1 MICPVCKKPMLV
13 LELQQIEID
22 YCQECGGIWLDE
34 GELELLLGA
43 AQEKDDLMSSFSADL
58 KNSEKKRRCPA
69 CSKKMN
75 KVLVGKNN
83 RVLLDKC
90 RKNHGFWF
98 DSGELN
104 EVLELASGDKYNK
117 ILQLLNEMF
126 AHKLKSNIN

>member
-1 MICPVCKKPMLV
+1 MDCPVCKKPMLV

-34 GELELLLGA
+34 GELELLLGDST
-43 AQEKDDLMSSFSADL
+43 EKDRLMLSFSADL
-58 KNSEKKRRCPA
+58 KNAEKKRRCPV

-98 DSGELN
+98 DAGELQ
-104 EVLELASGDKYNK
+104 EVFALGSGDKYSK
-117 ILQLLNEMF
+117 ILHLLNDMF
-126 AHKLKSNIN
+126 AYKIIS